1 MNTVQPFLI
10 LHVEDEPAHAVI
22 VRRNLAGS
30 PGGARLNL
38 VKDGRAALDYLFR
51 QGAFLDPESSPRPD
65 LIVMDLRLPKVD
77 GLEVMR
83 QLKQDPDLQ
92 PIPVVVLT
100 TSSAERDIRDAYAM
114 GVTSYLV
121 KPTSL
126 QEFTE
131 MMDAFRRYWLELNH
145 LPAQPLPLKTPLAD
159 DDEVRKE
166 TPR

>member
-1 MNTVQPFLI
+1 MSTVQPFLI
-10 LHVEDEPAHAVI
+10 LHVEDDPAHAVI
-22 VRRNLAGS
+22 VRRNLAGTQ
-30 PGGARLNL
+30 GGTRLNL

-51 QGAFLDPESSPRPD
+51 QGVFCDPESSPRPD

-77 GLEVMR
+77 GLEVLR
-83 QLKQDPDLQ
+83 QVKQDAGLR

-100 TSSAERDIRDAYAM
+100 TSGAERDIRDAYAM

-126 QEFTE
+126 QEFTQ

-145 LPAQPLPLKTPLAD
+145 LPSRPSPL
-159 DDEVRKE
+159 
-166 TPR
+166 

>member
-1 MNTVQPFLI
+1 
-10 LHVEDEPAHAVI
+10 
-22 VRRNLAGS
+22 
-30 PGGARLNL
+30 
-38 VKDGRAALDYLFR
+38 
-51 QGAFLDPESSPRPD
+51 
-65 LIVMDLRLPKVD
+65 
-77 GLEVMR
+77 
-83 QLKQDPDLQ
+83 
-92 PIPVVVLT
+92 
-100 TSSAERDIRDAYAM
+100 M

-145 LPAQPLPLKTPLAD
+145 LPAQPFQLQTPLAN